1 MNVITN
7 PLAILTFLP
16 LLGFLL
22 VLLLPGGKK
31 AAIRWTALITTL
43 VNFGV
48 SLWMLAGFD
57 KTNPNPQFGL
67 DLLWASLGGLDI
79 RFHLGVDGLSILLVL
94 LTTFLMPLVILASWK
109 SIQEQVKGYMAFF
122 LLLETGMLGVFLS
135 LDLVLFYIFWEFSLI
150 PMYFLIGV
158 WGGERR
164 VYAAVKFFL
173 FTMAGSVLMLIAILY
188 LGITAGT
195 FSVPDLMSSMN
206 LPQNVQM
213 WLFLAFALAF
223 AIKVPIWPLHTWLP
237 DAHVE
242 APTAGSVILAG
253 VLLKMGTYGFLR
265 FNLGMFPEIAK
276 GGRPLAGRSGGH
288 RHPVRRGRCL
298 YAKGCQEAGRLFIR
312 FPPGLCHFRLVCIE
326 PTGSRGCHPADD
338 QSRLEHGCAV
348 PDRWHAVRTPAHPR
362 PGGLWWFMAGSS
374 PAGVADPDRHPLLTR
389 IARFEWLYR

>member
-7 PLAILTFLP
+7 PLTLLTFLP

-31 AAIRWTALITTL
+31 VAIRWTALITTL
-43 VNFGV
+43 VNFGI

-67 DLLWASLGGLDI
+67 DFLWANLGGLDI

-195 FSVPDLMSSMN
+195 FSVMELMVFHGPAAEHLKCGFS
-206 LPQNVQM
+206 
-213 WLFLAFALAF
+213 
-223 AIKVPIWPLHTWLP
+223 WPLRWPLR
-237 DAHVE
+237 
-242 APTAGSVILAG
+242 
-253 VLLKMGTYGFLR
+253 LKSR
-265 FNLGMFPEIAK
+265 S
-276 GGRPLAGRSGGH
+276 GRCTPGCRMPMSRRPQPGRS
-288 RHPVRRGRCL
+288 
-298 YAKGCQEAGRLFIR
+298 FW
-312 FPPGLCHFRLVCIE
+312 
-326 PTGSRGCHPADD
+326 PAY
-338 QSRLEHGCAV
+338 C
-348 PDRWHAVRTPAHPR
+348 
-362 PGGLWWFMAGSS
+362 
-374 PAGVADPDRHPLLTR
+374 
-389 IARFEWLYR
+389 